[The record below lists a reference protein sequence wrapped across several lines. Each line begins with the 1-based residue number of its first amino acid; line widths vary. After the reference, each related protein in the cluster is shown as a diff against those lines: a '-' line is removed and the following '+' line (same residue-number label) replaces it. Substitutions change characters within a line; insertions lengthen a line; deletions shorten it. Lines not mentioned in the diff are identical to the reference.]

1 MELSQ
6 NLIKAK
12 RPCADGYKW
21 FLRNRDD
28 GSDYQRLLD
37 ALVRA
42 DRVADACWLLQQ
54 FGPTDAVLMLNALDA
69 KALVFAGTV
78 IVKGSVDVESVIR
91 VGHSIRVGAGIR
103 AGTAIVAGTDIDCG
117 ECLQRWLHRSWRRY
131 QGQLGSRGRNKDRLW
146 RQSPRRLVCHC
157 RRAHIDAWQS
167 VRWRRHYRARR
178 YPLWP
183 WDQGRREH

>member
-21 FLRNRDD
+21 FLRNRDG

-54 FGPTDAVLMLNALDA
+54 FGPTDAVLMLNGLDA
-69 KALVFAGTV
+69 KALIFAGTV

-117 ECLQRWLHRSWRRY
+117 GNVYSGGSIEAGDDIKASWGVEAETR
-131 QGQLGSRGRNKDRLW
+131 
-146 RQSPRRLVCHC
+146 
-157 RRAHIDAWQS
+157 IDCGGMLICTES
-167 VRWRRHYRARR
+167 
-178 YPLWP
+178 
-183 WDQGRREH
+183 